1 MIGALYIS
9 WHCSKA
15 AWMELSFLNILY
27 VAVGIHT
34 DTGCLHGQAWSGW
47 DMDSDRATV
56 PDQGGPQERE
66 NSGWI
71 ATVPRSAATMLKSV
85 VCLNLGVGCGP
96 PSPPLSSAPGHGQRY
111 PCK

>member
-66 NSGWI
+66 KLRVDCYS
-71 ATVPRSAATMLKSV
+71 ATQCCYNAKIGSLFESRGGLWSTQPT
-85 VCLNLGVGCGP
+85 P
-96 PSPPLSSAPGHGQRY
+96 
-111 PCK
+111 